1 MSETKGQNE
10 YSTRSIVMMI
20 VISLITASVVVFSS
34 FTARFATLETL
45 FHFRLLYGA
54 TFLSLAASRFPMAMA
69 AVRNPKR
76 EKILFVKNFAFCGIY
91 LILSVLIF
99 VLPENPALYG
109 AAAGIYMF
117 TIAFNRVLVALRR
130 KTVAAWI
137 INALLGLVAGVFG
150 MGCFTFY
157 GQYFGLIV
165 APLYVITIISIIET
179 IAFAFARMQV
189 RGLLKIIRRTYALEV
204 LYGLVLLI
212 LTFSVYFLNNEPGF
226 ENYGD
231 ALWYSFATFTTIG
244 YGDHTAVSFF
254 GRVLSVILGLYGII
268 VVAVITSIIINFYN
282 ETRDQPTISEFGSI
296 KEEEEDGEEKPK
308 K

>member
-20 VISLITASVVVFSS
+20 VVSLITASVVVFSS
-34 FTARFATLETL
+34 FAARFATLETL
-45 FHFRLLYGA
+45 FRFRLLYGA
-54 TFLSLAASRFPMAMA
+54 TFLFLAASRFPMAMA

-76 EKILFVKNFAFCGIY
+76 EKILFLKNFAFFGIY
-91 LILSVLIF
+91 LILSFLIF
-99 VLPENPALYG
+99 VIPENQVLYG
-109 AAAGIYMF
+109 ASAGIYMF

-130 KTVAAWI
+130 KTVAGWV
-137 INALLGLVAGVFG
+137 INAVLGLVAGIFG

-157 GQYFGLIV
+157 GEYFNLIV

-179 IAFAFARMQV
+179 IAFALARMQM

-204 LYGLVLLI
+204 LYGLILLI
-212 LTFSVYFLNNEPGF
+212 LTFSAYFLNSEPGF
-226 ENYGD
+226 KNYGD
-231 ALWYSFATFTTIG
+231 ALWYCFATFTTIG
-244 YGDHTAVSFF
+244 YGDYTAVSFF

-282 ETRDQPTISEFGSI
+282 ETRDQPTISEFDSI
-296 KEEEEDGEEKPK
+296 KKEEEDGEEKPK